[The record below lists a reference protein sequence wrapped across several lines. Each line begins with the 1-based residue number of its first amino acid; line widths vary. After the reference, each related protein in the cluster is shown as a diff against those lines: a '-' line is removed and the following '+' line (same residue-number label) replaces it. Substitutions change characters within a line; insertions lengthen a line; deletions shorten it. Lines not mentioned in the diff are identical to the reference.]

1 MKYYYVYKQLPKGD
15 LVLENNIAITQF
27 IVNHDTDFEKYKRPG
42 TIIVNDINGLID
54 SNATEA
60 INNELYT
67 IYKQNYVNVNPICNC
82 GYFNSKYRENRV
94 CPKCNTVCKNDDGSK
109 PVLWIRALKD
119 RPFINTVYWQMIR
132 YAIDGKIDVLRW
144 LSDSAY
150 NPPKRPE
157 FLPGLLS
164 VIGGKRGYIHLLNNF
179 EKVLIY
185 LKNISK
191 FKKKPKSLSDFD
203 DYLWMWRNK
212 KEDILSNYLPITSK
226 KLFVME
232 NTNKGKFINLLVS
245 ATIEVVNGWLLFEE
259 DRCTEN
265 KMNNLIGKTL
275 STLTESNGKVIKDYI
290 AGKKRMMRKQ
300 VYGYRVPNSSRVT
313 VVARCG
319 PHRYDMV
326 EIPYSAAVSAYT
338 PQILNFL
345 MNRYNF
351 KYREA
356 SRYVYKHTN
365 LYSPIIGE
373 IFDTMCKESKYGC
386 LMIETHRNPTLL
398 PGSKMR
404 VGGTVKKDANDKTLG
419 ISPLIVS
426 IPNGDFDGRRFKC
439 K

>member
-27 IVNHDTDFEKYKRPG
+27 IVNHDADFEKYKRPG

-179 EKVLIY
+179 AKVLI
-185 LKNISK
+185 
-191 FKKKPKSLSDFD
+191 
-203 DYLWMWRNK
+203 
-212 KEDILSNYLPITSK
+212 
-226 KLFVME
+226 
-232 NTNKGKFINLLVS
+232 
-245 ATIEVVNGWLLFEE
+245 
-259 DRCTEN
+259 
-265 KMNNLIGKTL
+265 
-275 STLTESNGKVIKDYI
+275 
-290 AGKKRMMRKQ
+290 
-300 VYGYRVPNSSRVT
+300 
-313 VVARCG
+313 
-319 PHRYDMV
+319 
-326 EIPYSAAVSAYT
+326 
-338 PQILNFL
+338 
-345 MNRYNF
+345 
-351 KYREA
+351 
-356 SRYVYKHTN
+356 
-365 LYSPIIGE
+365 
-373 IFDTMCKESKYGC
+373 
-386 LMIETHRNPTLL
+386 
-398 PGSKMR
+398 
-404 VGGTVKKDANDKTLG
+404 
-419 ISPLIVS
+419 
-426 IPNGDFDGRRFKC
+426 
-439 K
+439 